1 MNRLILLISLF
12 LTHAV
17 IAETR
22 PRPNVLY
29 IFADDLTVR
38 AVSSYPQAYPWVK
51 TPNIDSLAA
60 KGVRFHSV
68 YMAAYCVP
76 ARVSMMT
83 GNLPH
88 AAQGTFTGAEL
99 TGENLKREIAQHPFW
114 PQRLRESGYRTG
126 LIGKWHISSRPLAV
140 GIDWDTA
147 IHWSKSMANAYY
159 DGQKMSF
166 NGAPPTDLDG
176 YSVDRHT
183 DLAIKYIKDPGS
195 KDKPWFLWLC
205 YSSPHMPADPAE
217 RYKGALASVDDIPEP
232 VSMRMRDGKP
242 AYIRDFGMP
251 RWKGVKEA
259 IRKYHECVMAID
271 ENVGRL
277 TKTLEETGQLDN
289 TVIIFTGDQGLA
301 HGHHGLVN
309 KKDAPYDAALCTP
322 LIFSWPG
329 HFPQNHSSQEPVA
342 GPDMVKTLHEIMGI
356 APLPS
361 MDGTSLLPVIKDP
374 ASKLS
379 RKAML
384 MTNVQNHMGESIP
397 QGVKKTERYIA
408 SGGKG
413 EGAMQNWAMI
423 RSGPWKYIAYCGGDK
438 EEELYNLE
446 TDKEEL
452 TNLAAQPLH
461 SDKLEEMRLACA
473 RELRA
478 TQSGFSTG
486 HYLDFFPLLK
496 DLAN

>member
-1 MNRLILLISLF
+1 MNLLLLIFLF
-12 LTHAV
+12 LAPV
-17 IAETR
+17 LLAAPK

-29 IFADDLTVR
+29 IFADDLSVR
-38 AVSSYPQAYPWVK
+38 AVSCYPQAYPWVK
-51 TPNIDSLAA
+51 TPNIDALAA

-88 AAQGTFTGAEL
+88 AAQGIFTGAEL
-99 TGENLKREIAQHPFW
+99 TGENLKREIDQHPFW

-126 LIGKWHISSRPLAV
+126 IIGKWHISSRRPAL

-147 IHWSKSMANAYY
+147 IYWSKTMVNAYY
-159 DGQKMSF
+159 YGQKMSF
-166 NGAPPTDLDG
+166 NGATPTDLAG

-183 DLAIKYIKDPGS
+183 NLAMDFIKAPAS
-195 KDKPWFLWLC
+195 RNKPWFLWLC
-205 YSSPHMPADPAE
+205 YSSPHSPADPAE
-217 RYKGALASVDDIPEP
+217 RYKGALASVHDIPEP
-232 VSMRMRDGKP
+232 ASMRMRDGKP

-251 RWKGVKEA
+251 RWKGVQEA

-277 TKTLEETGQLDN
+277 TKTLQETGQLDN

-301 HGHHGLVN
+301 HGQHGLVN
-309 KKDAPYDAALCTP
+309 KKDAPYDAALCSP
-322 LIFSWPG
+322 LIFSWPDQL
-329 HFPQNHSSQEPVA
+329 PQNQVSQEPVG
-342 GPDMVKTLHEIMGI
+342 GPDMVKTLHDLMDIE
-356 APLPS
+356 PLSS
-361 MDGTSLLPVIKDP
+361 MDGTSLLPVLRDP
-374 ASKLS
+374 SSKLP
-379 RKAML
+379 REAML
-384 MTNVQNHMGESIP
+384 MTNVQNHMGENIP
-397 QGVKKTERYIA
+397 QGVRKTERYIA

-446 TDKEEL
+446 TDQDEL
-452 TNLAAQPLH
+452 TNLAALPEQRT
-461 SDKLEEMRLACA
+461 KVEEMRLACA
-473 RELRA
+473 RQLRA

-486 HYLDFFPLLK
+486 HYLDFFPLLR
-496 DLAN
+496 DLVK